1 MSRYDAV
8 GVVGLYSLTTT
19 VGVVDFHSFCFCS
32 ERLVATPAKT
42 MDLLIAAGP
51 VMIDA
56 RVPATKHNI
65 PTNNIREKG
74 KPEKRIRGKS

>member
-1 MSRYDAV
+1 
-8 GVVGLYSLTTT
+8 
-19 VGVVDFHSFCFCS
+19 
-32 ERLVATPAKT
+32 